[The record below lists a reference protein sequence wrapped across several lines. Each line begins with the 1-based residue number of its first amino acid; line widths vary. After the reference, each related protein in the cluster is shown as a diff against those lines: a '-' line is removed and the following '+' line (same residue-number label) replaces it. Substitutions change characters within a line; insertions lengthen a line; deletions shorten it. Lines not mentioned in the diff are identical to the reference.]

1 MDLSIIIINWNTQ
14 AMLRDCLNTVM
25 AGLDGLTADVMV
37 VDNVSSDGSADM
49 VTAEF
54 PSVHLIRNAKNMGFA
69 AANNQALRIATGRHV
84 MLLNSDTLVHG
95 DVLPRTVA
103 YLDTHPHV
111 GVMGPRILNSDGT
124 TQVSATAFPSLG
136 MLRLQ
141 TLGLTR
147 FARFDRYRMTNW
159 DRRDEREVE
168 VISGCAM
175 LIRKSA
181 MEQVGLL
188 DDDFFFYGEETDWCR
203 RFAAAGW
210 AVVYAPVGEITHFG
224 GGSVRSLNHRR
235 DVMLTEGTIRLHRKH
250 YGLKGGIA
258 CFALLAAFNASRAVL
273 WSGLSLVRRPAAAD
287 HARRFRA
294 VLGDFGSVWPK
305 TSNS

>member
-37 VDNVSSDGSADM
+37 VDNASSDGSADM